1 MQVTRPPVSGITPIT
16 KLLWLPVDL
25 DTPRQEHAGLLDQ
38 QITHEIIYNP
48 VLKTYLEACVRKLF
62 LILFVVLI
70 ANILLTA
77 CASSNTDAPAKAV
90 EDYWNVIVEKDAERL
105 PTLVCGAWEEDALT
119 ALDALQAVAARLEDL
134 SCSQTGTDSNTAL
147 VNCTGKMIL
156 TYDTED
162 QEIDLS
168 LSTYEVVEEG
178 GDWLV
183 CGTR

>member
-1 MQVTRPPVSGITPIT
+1 M
-16 KLLWLPVDL
+16 
-25 DTPRQEHAGLLDQ
+25 
-38 QITHEIIYNP
+38 
-48 VLKTYLEACVRKLF
+48 RKILSF
-62 LILFVVLI
+62 LILVLI
-70 ANILLTA
+70 ANLLLTA
-77 CASSNTDAPAKAV
+77 CASTSNSDAPAKAV

-119 ALDALQAVAARLEDL
+119 ALDALQAVSARLEDVA
-134 SCSQTGTDSNTAL
+134 CSQTGTDGTTAL
-147 VNCTGKMIL
+147 VNCTGKMVL
-156 TYDTED
+156 TYNTED